1 MRRRAGLPVIVFC
14 LTCISA
20 CSLIP
25 GVGKPRAAA
34 DSARPP
40 ANRDAKPQ
48 KASSARAPD
57 RTAEDP
63 VAALIARSERHYSNG
78 ERELETGHLDRARQ
92 EFDQALRVLTE
103 SRWGAR
109 SDVRLSEQFDRLVD
123 RISAQEALALARGDG
138 FTEKP
143 SEPALIDKVLEI
155 TTFNPPLPAERD
167 VHEAVER
174 DLAATT
180 HDIPIPLNERVLQY
194 VQLFQTRLRDHI
206 EGGLTRGQQYLP
218 MIQEVFR
225 AEGIPLDLAYIPL
238 IESAFKPSALSRAR
252 AKGVWQFMRGTA
264 TENGLKTDWFIDER
278 ADPEKAT
285 QAAARYLKTLRQM
298 FEGDWL
304 LALAS
309 YNGGPGR
316 VQRAMQRAKTA
327 DFWQLSSNA
336 KYLPRE
342 TREYVPMI
350 LAAIII
356 ARNPAQYG
364 FTLNDEPPLRYEKVA
379 VTRAVDLRRVAEWA
393 GVSVDE
399 IQTLNPELRRWT
411 TPLRDSGYEL
421 KVPEGRGEQLRT
433 RLARAERDELATLQW
448 YTVRRGDSLSK
459 IANKLKVRQADLAD
473 ANSLAKPFILQIGQ
487 QLVVP
492 RAPASTL
499 LASRAQRGGTNLA
512 AAKGSGT
519 GEPLMY
525 QVRRGD
531 TLYGIAR
538 AFEVSIAELKT
549 WNGLSGSRLDPG
561 DRLTIYTARSAQ

>member
-1 MRRRAGLPVIVFC
+1 MA
-14 LTCISA
+14 S
-20 CSLIP
+20 
-25 GVGKPRAAA
+25 
-34 DSARPP
+34 
-40 ANRDAKPQ
+40 ANR
-48 KASSARAPD
+48 PD
-57 RTAEDP
+57 RSAHDP
-63 VAALIARSERHYSNG
+63 IAALIAQSERHYTNG

-92 EFDQALRVLTE
+92 AFDQALRVLTE

-109 SDVRLSEQFDRLVD
+109 SDPRLSAQFDRLVD
-123 RISAQEALALARGDG
+123 RVSAQEALALARGDG

-143 SEPALIDKVLEI
+143 SEPALIDRVLEI
-155 TTFNPPLPAERD
+155 TTFNPPLPAEPD
-167 VHEAVER
+167 VHDAVER
-174 DLAATT
+174 DLAATA

-218 MIQEVFR
+218 MIQDVFR

-238 IESAFKPSALSRAR
+238 IESAFKPTALSRVR

-264 TENGLKTDWFIDER
+264 AENGLKTDWFIDER

-285 QAAARYLKTLRQM
+285 LAAARYLNTLRQM
-298 FEGDWL
+298 FDGDWL
-304 LALAS
+304 LTLAS

-316 VQRAMQRAKTA
+316 VQRAVQRAETA
-327 DFWQLSSNA
+327 DFWRLSNNA

-364 FTLNDEPPLRYEKVA
+364 FTLEETPPLRYEKVP
-379 VTRAVDLRRVAEWA
+379 VTRAVDLRRAAEWA

-399 IQTLNPELRRWT
+399 IQALNPELRRWT
-411 TPLRDSGYEL
+411 TPLRGSGYEL
-421 KVPEGRGEQLRT
+421 KVPEGTGELLRT

-459 IANKLKVRQADLAD
+459 IANKLKVRQSDLAD
-473 ANSLAKPFILQIGQ
+473 ANSLSRPFLLQAGQ

-492 RAPASTL
+492 RPPASTL
-499 LASRAQRGGTNLA
+499 LASRAQRGGTTLA
-512 AAKGSGT
+512 AAKDSGT
-519 GEPLMY
+519 GESLTY
-525 QVRRGD
+525 RVRPGD

-538 AFEVSIAELKT
+538 TFEVSIAELKT
-549 WNGLSGSRLDPG
+549 WNGLRGSRLDPG
-561 DRLTIYTARSAQ
+561 DRLTVYTSRTAQ